1 MTARQRLLVI
11 VVGMAGM
18 VLAASAAF
26 ACANLV
32 TINVSEHSAT
42 PGSTVTFRVDAT
54 RDDPAP
60 DAEQPRE
67 VSDVVVRWN
76 GHDGQELARGR
87 SVNRTM
93 SGSITIPDDVA
104 PGRYMILANQTYTD
118 TGVPVPGAPAR
129 TTIEVTAAQASGA
142 AVSSQSTPSDTGAAD
157 AAPVAP
163 AEEARAPSQPAAPA
177 APGAQSNSVPQESAA
192 TAPAAAPQPAA
203 PTEGAAVSPRA
214 SAVSPSGAVTPSESS
229 GATAGSTRTGPVAA
243 PQQLSPAVTSPT
255 GVEQAARARFAA
267 AERAAAAAGLHE
279 VAASATSHPAAERAP
294 AQAAATAPSPQT
306 TWWSALPGS
315 AAAGWAILAL
325 GLAMAAALLNRRRH
339 GLGLAVGR
347 LPL

>member
-214 SAVSPSGAVTPSESS
+214 SAVSPSGAVTPSES

>member
-1 MTARQRLLVI
+1 MTAKQRLLVI
-11 VVGMAGM
+11 VGGMAGM

-60 DAEQPRE
+60 DAQQPRA

-76 GHDGQELARGR
+76 GHNGQELARGR
-87 SVNRTM
+87 SVNRTL
-93 SGSITIPDDVA
+93 SGSLTIPDVP
-104 PGRYMILANQTYTD
+104 PGVYMVLANQTYTD
-118 TGVPVPGAPAR
+118 TGDPVPGAPAR
-129 TTIEVTAAQASGA
+129 TTIEVTAAPASGA
-142 AVSSQSTPSDTGAAD
+142 AVSSQSTDTSPAGAAP
-157 AAPVAP
+157 AASAQEPSVA
-163 AEEARAPSQPAAPA
+163 SQPAAPA
-177 APGAQSNSVPQESAA
+177 APAAQPAPQQSVA
-192 TAPAAAPQPAA
+192 TPPAAAHQPAA
-203 PTEGAAVSPRA
+203 PAQTPAAPVSPQA
-214 SAVSPSGAVTPSESS
+214 SAVTPSES
-229 GATAGSTRTGPVAA
+229 GAAPASTPAGAVAA
-243 PQQLSPAVTSPT
+243 PQQLAPAVTSPT
-255 GVEQAARARFAA
+255 GVEQAARAQFAA

-279 VAASATSHPAAERAP
+279 VAAPPISHPAAERA
-294 AQAAATAPSPQT
+294 AAPTQVAASTPQT

-325 GLAMAAALLNRRRH
+325 ALAMAAALLGKRRH